1 MADEAIFPTVFTGAG
16 RLPVS
21 VGPIHHQP
29 MPTRRFAMNAS
40 KGRCHAAALAAAM
53 LFLVAG
59 CATVRFTPTGE
70 SFPAH
75 SGTVKILKAYPTD
88 AGYSEIGWVS
98 ADGDFNTPWSEL
110 LGLMQK
116 EAANHGANAIVLEEK
131 FTTQLD
137 TPQYSVG
144 VNQQN
149 DVRSVT
155 AVAIRI
161 KNP

>member
-1 MADEAIFPTVFTGAG
+1 MMTAPMRRLKIVSLFAI
-16 RLPVS
+16 
-21 VGPIHHQP
+21 P
-29 MPTRRFAMNAS
+29 MMLLAS
-40 KGRCHAAALAAAM
+40 
-53 LFLVAG
+53 

-70 SFPAH
+70 PYPPH
-75 SGTVKILKAYPTD
+75 GGTVKILKAYPENGEY
-88 AGYSEIGWVS
+88 AEIGWVS

-110 LGLMQK
+110 LGLMQT
-116 EAANHGANAIVLEEK
+116 EAASHGANAIVLEEK

-155 AVAIRI
+155 AVAIRLT
-161 KNP
+161 NP

>member
-1 MADEAIFPTVFTGAG
+1 MILQKN
-16 RLPVS
+16 RLLRYFLW
-21 VGPIHHQP
+21 
-29 MPTRRFAMNAS
+29 TT
-40 KGRCHAAALAAAM
+40 ALV
-53 LFLVAG
+53 LIAG

-70 SFPAH
+70 SQPPY
-75 SGTVKILKAYPTD
+75 SGAVKILKAYPSD
-88 AGYSEIGWVS
+88 SEYAEIGWVS

-116 EAANHGANAIVLEEK
+116 EAAPRGANAIVLEEK

-149 DVRSVT
+149 DVRSIT
-155 AVAIRI
+155 AVAIHV
-161 KNP
+161 KNQ

>member
-1 MADEAIFPTVFTGAG
+1 MSKS
-16 RLPVS
+16 RRVS
-21 VGPIHHQP
+21 VAILC
-29 MPTRRFAMNAS
+29 TTA
-40 KGRCHAAALAAAM
+40 
-53 LFLVAG
+53 LFLTIG

-70 SFPAH
+70 SQPAYT
-75 SGTVKILKAYPTD
+75 GAVKILKVYPEKGT
-88 AGYSEIGWVS
+88 YQEIGWVS

-116 EAANHGANAIVLEEK
+116 EAAVHGANAIVIEEK
-131 FTTQLD
+131 FTTQMD

-155 AVAIRI
+155 AVAIRAE
-161 KNP
+161 NP

>member
-1 MADEAIFPTVFTGAG
+1 MKASQV
-16 RLPVS
+16 
-21 VGPIHHQP
+21 
-29 MPTRRFAMNAS
+29 RFWL
-40 KGRCHAAALAAAM
+40 AALAVAALLM
-53 LFLVAG
+53 VAG
-59 CATVRFTPTGE
+59 CATVRFTPTGA
-70 SFPAH
+70 SYPPHA
-75 SGTVKILKAYPTD
+75 GAVKILKAYP
-88 AGYSEIGWVS
+88 AANAYEEIGWVS

-116 EAANHGANAIVLEEK
+116 EAAAHGANAIVLEEK

-155 AVAIRI
+155 AVAI
-161 KNP
+161 KTTSP

>member
-1 MADEAIFPTVFTGAG
+1 MSMPHSRFSIVIVLVIAI
-16 RLPVS
+16 LM
-21 VGPIHHQP
+21 I
-29 MPTRRFAMNAS
+29 
-40 KGRCHAAALAAAM
+40 
-53 LFLVAG
+53 AG
-59 CATVRFTPTGE
+59 CATVRFTPTGD
-70 SFPAH
+70 SYPPHAG
-75 SGTVKILKAYPTD
+75 SVKILKAYPSEGDYT
-88 AGYSEIGWVS
+88 EIGWVS

-116 EAANHGANAIVLEEK
+116 EAASHGANAIVLEEK

-155 AVAIRI
+155 AVAIRA
-161 KNP
+161 KNL

>member
-1 MADEAIFPTVFTGAG
+1 MKASQG
-16 RLPVS
+16 RLLLAAFV
-21 VGPIHHQP
+21 V
-29 MPTRRFAMNAS
+29 
-40 KGRCHAAALAAAM
+40 AALLM
-53 LFLVAG
+53 VNG
-59 CATVRFTPTGE
+59 CATVRFTPTGA
-70 SFPAH
+70 SYPPHA
-75 SGTVKILKAYPTD
+75 GTVKILKTYPADSAYE
-88 AGYSEIGWVS
+88 EIGWVS

-116 EAANHGANAIVLEEK
+116 EAAAHGANAIVLEEK

-155 AVAIRI
+155 AVAIKI
-161 KNP
+161 ASP

>member
-1 MADEAIFPTVFTGAG
+1 MVSKNRFGIVMLLVGAI
-16 RLPVS
+16 L
-21 VGPIHHQP
+21 
-29 MPTRRFAMNAS
+29 M
-40 KGRCHAAALAAAM
+40 
-53 LFLVAG
+53 VAG

-70 SFPAH
+70 SYPPHAG
-75 SGTVKILKAYPTD
+75 SVKILKAYPED
-88 AGYSEIGWVS
+88 GDYAEIGWVS

-116 EAANHGANAIVLEEK
+116 EAASHGANAIVLEEK

-149 DVRSVT
+149 DVRPVT
-155 AVAIRI
+155 AVAIRT

>member
-1 MADEAIFPTVFTGAG
+1 MKPSQG
-16 RLPVS
+16 RLQ
-21 VGPIHHQP
+21 I
-29 MPTRRFAMNAS
+29 
-40 KGRCHAAALAAAM
+40 AALAAAVLIM
-53 LFLVAG
+53 TVG

-70 SFPAH
+70 SYPPH
-75 SGTVKILKAYPTD
+75 SGTVKILKSYPSGTD
-88 AGYSEIGWVS
+88 YDEIGWVS

-116 EAANHGANAIVLEEK
+116 EAAAHGANAIVLEEK

-155 AVAIRI
+155 AVAIRVQ
-161 KNP
+161 NP

>member
-1 MADEAIFPTVFTGAG
+1 MKPSQG
-16 RLPVS
+16 RLR
-21 VGPIHHQP
+21 I
-29 MPTRRFAMNAS
+29 
-40 KGRCHAAALAAAM
+40 AALAAAV
-53 LFLVAG
+53 LLLATG

-70 SFPAH
+70 SYPSH

-88 AGYSEIGWVS
+88 RSYDEIGWVS

-116 EAANHGANAIVLEEK
+116 EAAAHGANAIVLEEK

-161 KNP
+161 ENP

>member
-1 MADEAIFPTVFTGAG
+1 MSKSR
-16 RLPVS
+16 RLS
-21 VGPIHHQP
+21 
-29 MPTRRFAMNAS
+29 
-40 KGRCHAAALAAAM
+40 AALLCTAA
-53 LFLVAG
+53 LFLTMG

-70 SFPAH
+70 SRPAYT
-75 SGTVKILKAYPTD
+75 GAVKILKVYPEKGT
-88 AGYSEIGWVS
+88 YQEIGWVS

-116 EAANHGANAIVLEEK
+116 EAAAHGANAIVIEEK
-131 FTTQLD
+131 FTTQMD

-155 AVAIRI
+155 AVAIHAE
-161 KNP
+161 NP

>member
-1 MADEAIFPTVFTGAG
+1 M
-16 RLPVS
+16 S
-21 VGPIHHQP
+21 
-29 MPTRRFAMNAS
+29 MSRRFS
-40 KGRCHAAALAAAM
+40 FAALFTAA
-53 LFLVAG
+53 LLLTIG

-70 SFPAH
+70 SQPPS
-75 SGTVKILKAYPTD
+75 SGAVKILKNYPEKGT
-88 AGYSEIGWVS
+88 YQEIGWVS

-116 EAANHGANAIVLEEK
+116 EAAAHGANAIVIEEK
-131 FTTQLD
+131 FTTQMD

-155 AVAIRI
+155 AVAIHAD
-161 KNP
+161 NP

>member
-1 MADEAIFPTVFTGAG
+1 MILQKN
-16 RLPVS
+16 RLLRYFLW
-21 VGPIHHQP
+21 
-29 MPTRRFAMNAS
+29 TT
-40 KGRCHAAALAAAM
+40 ALV
-53 LFLVAG
+53 LIAG

-70 SFPAH
+70 SQPPY
-75 SGTVKILKAYPTD
+75 SGAVKILKAYPSD
-88 AGYSEIGWVS
+88 SEYAEIGWVS

-116 EAANHGANAIVLEEK
+116 EAASRGANAIVLEEK

-149 DVRSVT
+149 DVRSIT
-155 AVAIRI
+155 AVAIHV
-161 KNP
+161 KNQ

>member
-1 MADEAIFPTVFTGAG
+1 MKSSQG
-16 RLPVS
+16 RRLV
-21 VGPIHHQP
+21 
-29 MPTRRFAMNAS
+29 
-40 KGRCHAAALAAAM
+40 AALAAAVLIM
-53 LFLVAG
+53 TVG

-70 SFPAH
+70 AYPAH
-75 SGTVKILKAYPTD
+75 SGTVKILKSYPSGAD
-88 AGYSEIGWVS
+88 YKEIGWVS

-116 EAANHGANAIVLEEK
+116 EAAAHGANAIVLEEK

-161 KNP
+161 QNP

>member
-1 MADEAIFPTVFTGAG
+1 MMKPKNRFGIVMLLVGAI
-16 RLPVS
+16 L
-21 VGPIHHQP
+21 
-29 MPTRRFAMNAS
+29 M
-40 KGRCHAAALAAAM
+40 
-53 LFLVAG
+53 VAG

-70 SFPAH
+70 SYPSYAG
-75 SGTVKILKAYPTD
+75 SVKILKAYPEGNNY
-88 AGYSEIGWVS
+88 AEIGWVS

-116 EAANHGANAIVLEEK
+116 EAASHGANAIVLEEK

-149 DVRSVT
+149 DVRSIT
-155 AVAIRI
+155 AVAIRVD
-161 KNP
+161 NP

>member
-1 MADEAIFPTVFTGAG
+1 MSLSRSRIRSIF
-16 RLPVS
+16 LL
-21 VGPIHHQP
+21 
-29 MPTRRFAMNAS
+29 
-40 KGRCHAAALAAAM
+40 AAALG
-53 LFLVAG
+53 LIAG
-59 CATVRFTPTGE
+59 CATVRFTSTGE
-70 SFPAH
+70 SFPPHA
-75 SGTVKILKAYPTD
+75 GAVKILKAYPD
-88 AGYSEIGWVS
+88 DGAYDEIGWVS

-116 EAANHGANAIVLEEK
+116 EAASRGANAIVLEEK

-155 AVAIRI
+155 AVAIRV

>member
-1 MADEAIFPTVFTGAG
+1 MS
-16 RLPVS
+16 LP
-21 VGPIHHQP
+21 
-29 MPTRRFAMNAS
+29 
-40 KGRCHAAALAAAM
+40 RCRVRIIVLLAAL
-53 LFLVAG
+53 LILIAG
-59 CATVRFTPTGE
+59 CATVRFTSTGE
-70 SFPAH
+70 SYPAH
-75 SGTVKILKAYPTD
+75 AGAVKILKAYPED
-88 AGYSEIGWVS
+88 GGYDEIGWVS

-116 EAANHGANAIVLEEK
+116 EAASHGANAIVIEEK

-155 AVAIRI
+155 AVAIRV
-161 KNP
+161 KNL

>member
-1 MADEAIFPTVFTGAG
+1 MILQKNRLLSAFFFT
-16 RLPVS
+16 
-21 VGPIHHQP
+21 
-29 MPTRRFAMNAS
+29 T
-40 KGRCHAAALAAAM
+40 ALLM
-53 LFLVAG
+53 VTG

-70 SFPAH
+70 SYPPHPGA
-75 SGTVKILKAYPTD
+75 VKILKAYPSD
-88 AGYSEIGWVS
+88 SEYAEIGWVS

-116 EAANHGANAIVLEEK
+116 EAASRGANAIVLEEK

-149 DVRSVT
+149 DVRSIT
-155 AVAIRI
+155 AIAIFV
-161 KNP
+161 KNQ

>member
-1 MADEAIFPTVFTGAG
+1 MMVSKSRFGIVMLLVGAI
-16 RLPVS
+16 L
-21 VGPIHHQP
+21 
-29 MPTRRFAMNAS
+29 M
-40 KGRCHAAALAAAM
+40 
-53 LFLVAG
+53 VAG
-59 CATVRFTPTGE
+59 CATVRFTPTGD
-70 SFPAH
+70 SFPPH
-75 SGTVKILKAYPTD
+75 TGSVKILKAYPED
-88 AGYSEIGWVS
+88 GDYAEIGWVS

-116 EAANHGANAIVLEEK
+116 EAASHGANAIVLEEK

-144 VNQQN
+144 VNQQS

-155 AVAIRI
+155 AVAIRT

>member
-1 MADEAIFPTVFTGAG
+1 MVAMPHRIGRPATPSPFGQRKEIAMSRSVRLSIVVIGAT
-16 RLPVS
+16 L
-21 VGPIHHQP
+21 
-29 MPTRRFAMNAS
+29 
-40 KGRCHAAALAAAM
+40 
-53 LFLVAG
+53 LFLMG

-70 SFPAH
+70 SYPSYGGA
-75 SGTVKILKAYPTD
+75 VKILKAYPEEGAYD
-88 AGYSEIGWVS
+88 EIGWVS

-116 EAANHGANAIVLEEK
+116 EAAAHGANAIVIEEK
-131 FTTQLD
+131 FTTQMD

-155 AVAIRI
+155 AVAIRAN
-161 KNP
+161 KL